1 MKKTKPRKRFA
12 RTAIIFAAIMVV
24 AVIIRIVWL
33 RQLAA
38 SEIGHELSIDSEF
51 YRNLARDVVSGQSLP
66 AGALTFNP
74 LYPFFLVVVFRLF
87 GESLLATRLVQVLLG
102 LVTIGLIYIAG
113 RRLID
118 GPRKGRLSGEV
129 VAIVAMAMAVLYP
142 QFVLYEG
149 MVLGVTLEIFLLAA
163 SFTLALAM
171 DQDLHGE
178 QKLRVGSR
186 HVPTWLGGCLLGAA
200 CGAGA
205 LGRPNLFLPLVAG
218 VPVWFLVRNRR
229 TRLWIAPVLGF
240 AVGAAIFLL
249 PPTVYNARNTGE
261 FVPVTA
267 HGGINFYIGNRPGTV
282 GVYQPPEN
290 MRGEMRGLIEDA
302 RAKAEAETGRTMTD
316 AEVSDYYMEKALA
329 NIRHDPAGWLLLIGR
344 KLVLFW
350 NKVEV
355 HDMPEVVYFQDSMPL
370 FKFLF
375 LPFSVI
381 GALGLAGFIVFMR
394 SGRNRSVVCL
404 FLGTAIVSV
413 LLFYMNSRYR
423 LPIVPVVILLAAFFI
438 AWAAREIS
446 QKRLKHVALMIT
458 VAAALF
464 FAVSNRNIVKANR
477 GSVYT
482 FLGTYYMN
490 SGNTAK
496 AAEAFAEAYRLD
508 PERDVSLINY
518 ARTLLLQNKFQR
530 AADLYARA
538 YALNPR
544 YPRLAIE
551 YAYALDEL
559 GRHEEARNIYL
570 EVATSGRPDDKV
582 IACKVL
588 AQAAFFAG
596 KKDEAMK
603 WVRAGL
609 AIAPTDADLGMMLKT
624 VEAMP

>member
-1 MKKTKPRKRFA
+1 
-12 RTAIIFAAIMVV
+12 
-24 AVIIRIVWL
+24 
-33 RQLAA
+33 
-38 SEIGHELSIDSEF
+38 
-51 YRNLARDVVSGQSLP
+51 
-66 AGALTFNP
+66 
-74 LYPFFLVVVFRLF
+74 
-87 GESLLATRLVQVLLG
+87 
-102 LVTIGLIYIAG
+102 
-113 RRLID
+113 
-118 GPRKGRLSGEV
+118 
-129 VAIVAMAMAVLYP
+129 
-142 QFVLYEG
+142 
-149 MVLGVTLEIFLLAA
+149 
-163 SFTLALAM
+163 
-171 DQDLHGE
+171 
-178 QKLRVGSR
+178 
-186 HVPTWLGGCLLGAA
+186 
-200 CGAGA
+200 
-205 LGRPNLFLPLVAG
+205 
-218 VPVWFLVRNRR
+218 
-229 TRLWIAPVLGF
+229 
-240 AVGAAIFLL
+240 
-249 PPTVYNARNTGE
+249 
-261 FVPVTA
+261 
-267 HGGINFYIGNRPGTV
+267 
-282 GVYQPPEN
+282 
-290 MRGEMRGLIEDA
+290 
-302 RAKAEAETGRTMTD
+302 
-316 AEVSDYYMEKALA
+316 
-329 NIRHDPAGWLLLIGR
+329 
-344 KLVLFW
+344 
-350 NKVEV
+350 
-355 HDMPEVVYFQDSMPL
+355 MPEVVYFQDSMPL